1 MNVDNDL
8 FMYNLAVVA
17 IMKNEAPYLKEWMDY
32 HILAG
37 VDHFYIYDNDSPDN
51 QREILQ
57 PYINTGIVTYKFLP
71 GLRQQMTAY
80 NDAVKNYKFFCR
92 YMAFIDGDELILP
105 RNNKN
110 IVETV
115 DEILLSNPNAAA
127 LSICWIF
134 YGSNYQEKA
143 DYSRGVLER
152 FTRRSDSTS
161 ERLKVIA
168 NPRKIY
174 CIVDPHNPSYFFDS
188 YAVTESGKPVYKSYT
203 DSPSSEKIVINHYKV
218 KSAEEYAVK
227 NRRGDVAFGQDNR
240 YILNE
245 SFHKVNNNVF
255 DDSIIKYRDSRKG
268 RGG

>member
-92 YMAFIDGDELILP
+92 YMAFIDGDEFA
-105 RNNKN
+105 K
-110 IVETV
+110 
-115 DEILLSNPNAAA
+115 
-127 LSICWIF
+127 
-134 YGSNYQEKA
+134 
-143 DYSRGVLER
+143 
-152 FTRRSDSTS
+152 
-161 ERLKVIA
+161 
-168 NPRKIY
+168 
-174 CIVDPHNPSYFFDS
+174 
-188 YAVTESGKPVYKSYT
+188 
-203 DSPSSEKIVINHYKV
+203 
-218 KSAEEYAVK
+218 
-227 NRRGDVAFGQDNR
+227 
-240 YILNE
+240 
-245 SFHKVNNNVF
+245 
-255 DDSIIKYRDSRKG
+255 
-268 RGG
+268 